1 MIRGSIHRAVV
12 ASSSFLAAAAT
23 SSFFYFRIPLSPQA
37 DALVFSCRLLRVAWF
52 TITIVGSVRYTQ
64 TTHHGCPSTHNSWC
78 AYALRS
84 ASRPSSVPKTASE
97 IRIETQ
103 ITRVVVQNNTEIV
116 RTKEQFKQWRSKT
129 GGVYSSMLERKL
141 RKRRRSRSSSR
152 EDTAA
157 GPPTEVLAATEE
169 VGVVR
174 SCFVIPHPTKS
185 VFPMMAILHEISE
198 QFCTKKL
205 MLTRK
210 AVAFLLKLEPEGFVC
225 FFLYVSFLSDSDAH
239 EKQRHRFQNEN
250 HKLIG
255 RSIPWSDDCFIQS
268 EHVDTILLLDS
279 IREETTRKRNKTKY

>member
-103 ITRVVVQNNTEIV
+103 ITSRVVVQNNTEIV

-129 GGVYSSMLERKL
+129 GGVYIPACSNGNFGNADEVGRAAGRTPPPVQHQPKYSQ
-141 RKRRRSRSSSR
+141 RRRR
-152 EDTAA
+152 
-157 GPPTEVLAATEE
+157 
-169 VGVVR
+169 
-174 SCFVIPHPTKS
+174 
-185 VFPMMAILHEISE
+185 
-198 QFCTKKL
+198 
-205 MLTRK
+205 
-210 AVAFLLKLEPEGFVC
+210 
-225 FFLYVSFLSDSDAH
+225 
-239 EKQRHRFQNEN
+239 
-250 HKLIG
+250 
-255 RSIPWSDDCFIQS
+255 
-268 EHVDTILLLDS
+268 
-279 IREETTRKRNKTKY
+279 